1 MRSRRIVPLILAA
14 TMAVPTAA
22 MADRPAGNT
31 FTWGH
36 DLRIKLVP
44 GWSLKKNP
52 YTAAQWTRVMN
63 RVLENA
69 GRNGMWYS
77 GGAALPFDLPL
88 HPTEP
93 IRGWFNPRNFLRL
106 HRALG
111 MRWDVN
117 PDLRVA
123 QLARDRKWHTA
134 WNIKNTIPARRY
146 LMISPGWDRA
156 AKAEIRR
163 VVPKYRNLP
172 YRNYYNG
179 VDEPMIFP
187 PAGPAERSKLWRSM
201 RTSIT
206 RTQGVPPPTSRAA
219 ETTHPYEGLK
229 WVAFNRWTGDRFFT
243 MRKGQVDL
251 IRRLDPKAVVS
262 PNDYAFIDGF
272 IPWDY
277 TRLAEFADVVELD
290 PYVSYD
296 EAKNPGRGRYNQG
309 FGSKFMADLTG
320 KRVRTIVQA
329 FPYQGYR
336 VQPADLWTWTS
347 QALRAGATD
356 ITLYSETNP
365 RITDRRLYAEM
376 MKVANAMRTARVPDM
391 PNDPATVV
399 VYNTASEAQGRPNES
414 FAVRP
419 RTQANAMYT
428 TYSVLGELVGS
439 SFVFDA
445 DTRLAADPSRLARAR
460 TVYLPRAEV
469 VDRPF
474 ADALVAWVRAGGT
487 LVVTDRNAF
496 TRTTRNQ
503 PLGDVR
509 AALFGT
515 EIAPATGPVTMA
527 QDGLGAGFPARPLS
541 IATVPSGKFVQPP
554 ADARVI
560 GVNPDGSPAA
570 MIRHVGAGRVIAF
583 AGEPMFPRILDA
595 PGGLPDFVAAIQR
608 NQGAPVGM
616 PVWSWELPGTPQ
628 PGRLPWAKAVR
639 PADVV
644 TPMP

>member
-1 MRSRRIVPLILAA
+1 MRPRLAA
-14 TMAVPTAA
+14 LVLAVALALPATLL
-22 MADRPAGNT
+22 ADRPAGDT

-44 GWSLKKNP
+44 GWTETKNP
-52 YTAAQWTRVMN
+52 YTAAQWTRLMN

-88 HPTEP
+88 HPSEP

-106 HRALG
+106 HRTFG

-117 PDLRVA
+117 LDLRVA
-123 QLARDRKWHTA
+123 QYAKDRRWHRS
-134 WNIKNTIPARRY
+134 WNIKNSIPARRY
-146 LMISPGWDRA
+146 LLIGPGWDRA
-156 AKAEIRR
+156 AKREIRR
-163 VVPKYRNLP
+163 IVPKYRNLP
-172 YRNYYNG
+172 YKNYYNG

-201 RTSIT
+201 RAEII
-206 RTQGVPPPTSRAA
+206 RTQGIAPPSSRTD
-219 ETTHPYEGLK
+219 ESGNPVEGLR
-229 WVAFNRWTGDRFFT
+229 WVAFNRYTGDRFFT

-251 IRRLDPKAVVS
+251 IRSLDPTAVVS

-296 EAKNPGRGRYNQG
+296 EAKNPGRGRYNPG
-309 FGSKFMADLTG
+309 FGSKLMSDLTG

-336 VQPADLWTWTS
+336 VKPADLWTWTS

-376 MKVANAMRTARVPDM
+376 MKVANAMQTARVPGM

-428 TYSVLGELVGS
+428 TYAVLGELAGS

-445 DTRLAADPSRLARAR
+445 DTRLVADPSRLARAR
-460 TVYLPRAEV
+460 TVYLPRADV
-469 VDRPF
+469 IDRPF
-474 ADALVAWVRAGGT
+474 ADALVAWVRGGGT

-496 TRTTRNQ
+496 VRTPRNE
-503 PLGDVR
+503 PLPDVR
-509 AALFGT
+509 SALLGT
-515 EIAPATGPVTMA
+515 EIAPAPGPVTIGQGA
-527 QDGLGAGFPARPLS
+527 LGQGLPTRPLS
-541 IATVPSGKFVQPP
+541 IAAVPPGKFVTPP

-560 GVNPDGSPAA
+560 GVNRDGSAA
-570 MIRHVGAGRVIAF
+570 VMVRTVGAGRVIAF
-583 AGEPMFPRILDA
+583 AGEPMFPRTLDA
-595 PGGLPDFVAAIQR
+595 PGGLPEFVAAIQR
-608 NQGAPVGM
+608 QQGAPLGLA
-616 PVWSWELPGTPQ
+616 VWSWELAGTPE
-628 PGRLPWAKAVR
+628 PGRLPWPRAVR
-639 PADVV
+639 PLGVIYGR
-644 TPMP
+644 

>member
-1 MRSRRIVPLILAA
+1 MRTRLTAIVVGAGLLVGPA
-14 TMAVPTAA
+14 TAL
-22 MADRPAGNT
+22 ADRPAGDT

-52 YTAAQWTRVMN
+52 YTAAQWTRIMN
-63 RVLENA
+63 GVLETA
-69 GRNGMWYS
+69 GANGMWYS

-106 HRALG
+106 HQTFG

-123 QLARDRKWHTA
+123 QLARDKKWHTA
-134 WNIKNTIPARRY
+134 WNIKNGIPARRY

-163 VVPKYRNLP
+163 IVPKYRNLP
-172 YRNYYNG
+172 YKNYYNG
-179 VDEPMIFP
+179 IDEPMLFP

-201 RTSIT
+201 RADII
-206 RTQGVPPPTSRAA
+206 RTQGVVPPSSRAD
-219 ETTHPYEGLK
+219 TTEHPYEGLK
-229 WVAFNRWTGDRFFT
+229 WVAWNRWSGDRFFT

-251 IRRLDPKAVVS
+251 IRQLDPTAVVS

-296 EAKNPGRGRYNQG
+296 EAVNPGRGRYNPG
-309 FGSKFMADLTG
+309 FGSKLMADLTG

-329 FPYQGYR
+329 FPYQGYT
-336 VQPADLWTWTS
+336 VKPADLWTWTS

-365 RITDRRLYAEM
+365 RIKEPAVYAEM
-376 MKVANAMRTARVPDM
+376 MKVANAMQTARVPDM

-399 VYNTASEAQGRPNES
+399 VYNTASEAQGRPGES

-439 SFVFDA
+439 SFVFDT
-445 DTRLAADPSRLARAR
+445 DTRLVADPSRLARAR
-460 TVYLPRAEV
+460 TVYLSRTDVIDRA
-469 VDRPF
+469 F

-487 LVVTDRNAF
+487 LVLTDRLGPI
-496 TRTTRNQ
+496 RTPRNELV
-503 PLGDVR
+503 PDIR
-509 AALFGT
+509 AALLGT
-515 EIAPATGPVTMA
+515 EIAPATGPITIA
-527 QDGLGAGFPARPLS
+527 QDALGAGLPARPLS
-541 IATVPSGKFVQPP
+541 IAAVPGGKFVSPP
-554 ADARVI
+554 PDARVI
-560 GVNPDGSPAA
+560 GVNPDGSPAV
-570 MIRHVGAGRVIAF
+570 MVRTVGAGRVIAF
-583 AGEPMFPRILDA
+583 AGEPMFPLTLDA
-595 PGGLPDFVAAIQR
+595 PGGLPEFVASIQR
-608 NQGAPVGM
+608 MQDAPTGL
-616 PVWSWELPGTPQ
+616 PVWRWELPGTPE
-628 PGRLPWAKAVR
+628 PGRLPWRTAVR
-639 PADVV
+639 PAG
-644 TPMP
+644 